1 MTISLPGRKL
11 DLPAVL
17 AEQARTKKAAM
28 LQYMAQQFRVAVLDI
43 LHDKGTGHWGGASSA
58 AELLTVLYFH
68 AMNVRPDQ
76 PGWPDRDR
84 LVLSKGHASCMLYT
98 VLANRGFFPPAE
110 LDSFRQLDSRLQ
122 GHPCMTSTPGV
133 DMSTGSLGH
142 GVSVTLGMALAGRLQ
157 KRNYWSYVVVGEGD
171 LDEGQTWEALMAAAK
186 FRPSRLLVMVDYN
199 KVQLDGPSD
208 AVMPLDPL
216 AEKFRAF
223 NWNVPPQIY
232 DGHSVAEVFA
242 SLDWARRQP
251 GGPLAIIYRTCK
263 GRGVSFMENNAYW
276 HGAPIDDAN
285 YAKARQELLQTLKE
299 LEARL

>member
-1 MTISLPGRKL
+1 MVIPLPGREL
-11 DLPAVL
+11 DVRAVL
-17 AEQARTKKAAM
+17 QEPHRPKKAAM
-28 LQYMAQQFRVAVLDI
+28 LQYMAQRFRVAVLDV

-58 AELLTVLYFH
+58 AELLTALYFD
-68 AMNVRPDQ
+68 AINVRPDEPAW
-76 PGWPDRDR
+76 PGRDR
-84 LVLSKGHASCMLYT
+84 LVLSKGHASCMLYA
-98 VLANRGFFPPAE
+98 VLAHRGFFLAAE

-142 GVSVTLGMALAGRLQ
+142 GVSVALGMALAGRLQ
-157 KRNYWSYVVVGEGD
+157 ERNYWSYVLVGEGD

-186 FRPSRLLVMVDYN
+186 FRPPRLLLMVDYN

-208 AVMPLDPL
+208 VVMPLDPL

-223 NWNVPPQIY
+223 NWRVAAKVY
-232 DGHSVAEVFA
+232 DGHNVADVLA
-242 SLDWARRQP
+242 SLEWAKQQH

-276 HGAPIDDAN
+276 HGAPVDDAS
-285 YAKARQELLQTLKE
+285 YAEARRELLQTLNE